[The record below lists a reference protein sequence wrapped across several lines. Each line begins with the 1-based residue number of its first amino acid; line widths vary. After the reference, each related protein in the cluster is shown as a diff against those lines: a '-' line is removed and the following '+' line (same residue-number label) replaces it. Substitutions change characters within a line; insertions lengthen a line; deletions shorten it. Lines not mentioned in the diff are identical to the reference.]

1 MLTWK
6 VAVIKTANLFPF
18 KLNKQSISRV
28 LFHPQADGDNH
39 LSRHGSCLPAQATQP
54 GRFRG
59 PHHPFPIWS
68 CSVWGLPKPASH
80 LTAGALLPHL
90 STLTRKSGG
99 LNLYGTIPKVTLA
112 GRYPAHCPMEPGLS
126 SSGVMHQPRLSW
138 QLIST
143 SVIITYLRCSCQIRC

>member
-1 MLTWK
+1 M
-6 VAVIKTANLFPF
+6 TANLFTIR
-18 KLNKQSISRV
+18 LNKQSISRV

-99 LNLYGTIPKVTLA
+99 LNFYGTVSRVTPA
-112 GRYPAHCPMEPGLS
+112 GRYPAHRPLEPGLS
-126 SSGVMHQPRLSW
+126 SSARRRTPKLPRLP
-138 QLIST
+138 
-143 SVIITYLRCSCQIRC
+143 